1 MQWHYDAN
9 GNEDV
14 KPVNNS
20 FNKQNNNLARAAH
33 FFVHFFA
40 GFAGLRHENTKF
52 RVLWRTSTSNDEIL
66 FLSLNLDKVPWNSN
80 SGGFAYIW
88 QSKYVEIP

>member
-40 GFAGLRHENTKF
+40 GFAGLRHENAKFRFYGERQQATTKF
-52 RVLWRTSTSNDEIL
+52 YFSLWTWIR
-66 FLSLNLDKVPWNSN
+66 FLGIQIQEGSPTFDKVSM
-80 SGGFAYIW
+80 
-88 QSKYVEIP
+88 